1 MLEHARERRDKNR
14 ISISEKQK
22 LIDDINELQQNIAH
36 YKGDTRD
43 IRSRMKERAEALKA
57 LSTKAVDGDV
67 RLPHETER
75 EFLIRRRYITPKT
88 IPLLISYRYGK
99 DHSVR

>member
-14 ISISEKQK
+14 ISIAEKQK
-22 LIDDINELQQNIAH
+22 LIDDINDLQQSIAH

-57 LSTKAVDGDV
+57 LSTKAVDGDMQ
-67 RLPHETER
+67 LPHETER
-75 EFLIRRRYITPKT
+75 EFLIRRRSITPDT
-88 IPLLISYRYGK
+88 ILLLNLYRYGK